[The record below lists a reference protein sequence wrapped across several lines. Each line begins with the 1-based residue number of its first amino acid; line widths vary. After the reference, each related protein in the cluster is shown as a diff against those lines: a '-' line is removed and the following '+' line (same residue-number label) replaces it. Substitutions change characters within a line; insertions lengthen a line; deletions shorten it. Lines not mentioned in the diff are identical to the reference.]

1 MKDKALKIHFIAIGG
16 SAMHSLAIALN
27 RSGYIVTGSDDEVFE
42 PSLTRL
48 KEEGILPHNQG
59 WFPEKITSDIDGIVL
74 GMHARIDNPELVK
87 AKELGLP
94 IYSYP
99 EFIYEQSKDKQRVV
113 IAGSHGKT
121 TITSMILHVMKFHNK
136 NFDYMV
142 GAQIEGF
149 DNPVKITKDAPVIIL
164 EGDEYL
170 SSPIDLRPKFV
181 HYKHHIGLI
190 SGIAW
195 DHINV
200 FPTFEDYVKQFD
212 LFADSTPK
220 AGMLIYP
227 DNDDIAGII
236 GKKERDSIS
245 CIEYSVHKN
254 EVKDGKTFL
263 ITDFGKIE
271 VSVFGEHNMLNI
283 SAAKSVCTKLGITD
297 EMFYQAIPSFKGA
310 AKRLEVLSKGANS
323 IVFRDFAHAPSK
335 LVATA
340 TAVKNQYPKTKL
352 VAVLELHTFSSLNKE
367 FLDEYKETFDAPDLP
382 IVFYSPA
389 TIAHK
394 KLDPISEDNIREAF
408 ANPKLQVFTDPVL
421 LENFLRAQTWDNS
434 NLLLM
439 SSGHFQG
446 LDIKQLAN
454 DITR

>member
-1 MKDKALKIHFIAIGG
+1 MKEKALKIHFIAIGG

-27 RSGYIVTGSDDEVFE
+27 RSGYIVSGSDDEVFE

-48 KEEGILPHNQG
+48 KNEGILPEQQG
-59 WFPEKITSDIDGIVL
+59 WFPEKITSDLDGIVL
-74 GMHARIDNPELVK
+74 GMHARIDNPELLK
-87 AKELGLP
+87 AKEIGVP

-99 EFIYEQSKDKQRVV
+99 EFIYQQSKDKQRVV

-170 SSPIDLRPKFV
+170 SSPIDLRPKFF

-200 FPTFEDYVKQFD
+200 FPTFDEYVKQFD
-212 LFADSTPK
+212 AFADSTPK
-220 AGMLIYP
+220 AGYIIFP
-227 DNDDIAGII
+227 DNDDIAGVI
-236 GKKERDSIS
+236 GSKEREDITR
-245 CIEYSVHKN
+245 IEYSQHKN
-254 EVKDGKTFL
+254 EVIEGNTYL
-263 ITDFGKIE
+263 ITDFGKIA

-283 SAAKSVCTKLGITD
+283 SAAKTVCSKLGITD
-297 EMFYQAIPSFKGA
+297 EMFYQAIPSFSGA
-310 AKRLEVLSKGANS
+310 AKRLEVIGKGKHN
-323 IVFRDFAHAPSK
+323 IVYRDFAHAPSK
-335 LVATA
+335 LIATA
-340 TAVKNQYPKTKL
+340 SAVKNQYPDSKL
-352 VAVLELHTFSSLNKE
+352 VAVLELHTFSSLNIK
-367 FLDEYKETFDAPDLP
+367 FLGEYNETFDAPDLP
-382 IVFYSPA
+382 IVFYSPE

-394 KLDPISEDNIREAF
+394 KLEPITEANIKEAF
-408 ANPKLQVFTDPVL
+408 GNPKLQVFTNPVALEKFL
-421 LENFLRAQTWDNS
+421 LEQNWDNS

-446 LDIKQLAN
+446 LDIKQLATT
-454 DITR
+454 ITR

>member
-27 RSGYIVTGSDDEVFE
+27 RSEYIVTGSDDEVFE

-48 KEEGILPHNQG
+48 KEEGILPADQG
-59 WFPEKITSDIDGIVL
+59 WFPEKITTDIDAIVL
-74 GMHARIDNPELVK
+74 GMHARIDNPELLK

-94 IYSYP
+94 IFSYP

-149 DNPVKITKDAPVIIL
+149 DNPVKITPDAPVIIL

-170 SSPIDLRPKFV
+170 SSPIDLRPKFI

-212 LFADSTPK
+212 AFADSTPK

-236 GKKERDSIS
+236 GKKERESIT
-245 CIEYSVHKN
+245 CIEYSIHKH
-254 EVKDGKTFL
+254 EVKDGKTYL
-263 ITDFGKIE
+263 KTDQGKVE

-283 SAAKSVCTKLGITD
+283 SAAKSICTKLGITD
-297 EMFYQAIPSFKGA
+297 EMFYEAIPSFKGA
-310 AKRLEVLSKGANS
+310 AKRLEVLSKGAHS

-340 TAVKNQYPKTKL
+340 NAVKNQYPKTKL

-394 KLDPISEDNIREAF
+394 KLEPITDDNIRAAF

-421 LENFLRAQTWDNS
+421 LENYLRAQTWDNS